1 MPEIELTRWFLAML
15 RPGGI
20 LLAAPLF
27 SMNGFPMMLR
37 IILALA
43 LAGFTRDYYLAI
55 PVNDMAMPGWI
66 ALSLREILAGLM
78 IGFLL
83 QTGFSAAMLAGET
96 IANMMGLGFAA
107 STDPVAGQNTA
118 VLSQF
123 FSLLLMLV
131 FLTADGHLMLF
142 EALSASFA
150 AIPVSMDGI
159 PADKF
164 GAMIN
169 FGGYVFAQ
177 GILLAFPVGLFLFA
191 VNLVLATLSRLAPQ
205 LNLFAIGMP
214 FTLFVGSI
222 ILFLALPLLGSLL
235 GDIVRTSF
243 EEISRLLMAQKP

>member
-1 MPEIELTRWFLAML
+1 MT
-15 RPGGI
+15 
-20 LLAAPLF
+20 
-27 SMNGFPMMLR
+27 LR

-43 LAGFTRDYYLAI
+43 LAGFTKDYYLTI
-55 PVNDMAMPGWI
+55 PVNDMAMPGWLV
-66 ALSLREILAGLM
+66 LSLREILAGLM

-107 STDPVAGQNTA
+107 STDPIAGQNTA

-123 FSLLLMLV
+123 FSILLLLV
-131 FLTADGHLMLF
+131 FLSADGHLMVF
-142 EALSASFA
+142 ESLAASFI
-150 AIPVSMDGI
+150 AIPVSLEGI

-164 GAMIN
+164 GALIN
-169 FGGYVFAQ
+169 FGSYVFAQ
-177 GILLAFPVGLFLFA
+177 GVMLAFPVGIFLFA
-191 VNLVLATLSRLAPQ
+191 INLVLATLSRLAPQ

-235 GDIVRTSF
+235 GDIVRTCF
-243 EEISRLLMAQKP
+243 VEISRLLMAQQP